1 MTPSSGTPVPPVS
14 SAPWLSLVTGNFLL
28 AQI

>member
-1 MTPSSGTPVPPVS
+1 MTPSGWTPVPRVS
-14 SAPWLSLVTGNFLL
+14 SVPWLSLVTGNFLL